1 MGLLDAIFG
10 GDTEWYIKKANK
22 LASQSNP
29 GEALA
34 LLKKAEKKAKSGS
47 DTEKIDQ
54 ARKEIE
60 HTAYLM
66 AVEQAKSYMRG
77 HMHQNAQ
84 NAIDRAVRF
93 AHTEEERESVR
104 AIIDSDLYHDDG
116 ESAAEV
122 DEVAKVEGEEKVSGM
137 EFLDKWQ
144 LYVSRLTFGRAQH
157 FDELGVDFKKAW
169 VALQEGQFD
178 EAIRGLEEA
187 HKKFGD
193 DADVLVELARAY
205 QGKGEFDKALPFAAK
220 ASEKSPT
227 DIDTLLLH
235 TQILWSLKKL
245 DEAEGVLQK
254 AYDLEPDNNNVLAMV
269 AQQGLLTKEYESA
282 IAAVEQLI
290 ENAPKDISVRRLA
303 ARIYLESGDEEKAL
317 ESYETVNRIFWQ
329 VDPRTKKITFDQN
342 SAVAAASLYF
352 KRGENLDRAVELLDA
367 VRAETKDE
375 AHVAICMQLAEV
387 YDKMG
392 KKAKREE
399 VYTEALRFLDELY
412 DGSKGDKRAN
422 LAFQYAD
429 ICNKCGQ
436 KEKGAAKLEEGLKFL
451 DDLYEKAE
459 GDRRVNLAMQYAEI
473 CDKCGERD
481 RGIPK
486 MNEARNIVAV
496 EANKGNP
503 LAQLAL
509 DLIEKRI
516 NGEELPSPEEYAKK
530 QQEILE
536 DLMKR
541 RISDLASKSQASEA
555 DEDAEESASAPVQT
569 VQVANPSVVD
579 NDAAN
584 ALLRSFASMAPV
596 HKPEPEPSSDDASS
610 ESSDSAA
617 SSDDSKE
624 DNA

>member
-29 GEALA
+29 GEALV
-34 LLKKAEKKAKSGS
+34 LLKKAEKKAKSGA

-116 ESAAEV
+116 EPAAEV

-178 EAIRGLEEA
+178 EA

-342 SAVAAASLYF
+342 SAVAAASLYYF
-352 KRGENLDRAVELLDA
+352 KRGENLDRAVELLDT

-541 RISDLASKSQASEA
+541 RISDLASKPQASEA